1 MDDDEFADEELAIFA
16 AVSIA
21 DEDCAELEEDC
32 AKIEEDCAAYSD
44 DELLTAGVICN
55 ELDDDTITHIVSTD
69 ELDSGTYRSI
79 WYS

>member
-1 MDDDEFADEELAIFA
+1 MDDDEFADEELANCA

-32 AKIEEDCAAYSD
+32 AVAEEDCAAISD

-55 ELDDDTITHIVSTD
+55 ALDDDTITHIVFSD

>member
-21 DEDCAELEEDC
+21 DEDCEEL
-32 AKIEEDCAAYSD
+32 EEDCAAYSD

>member
-1 MDDDEFADEELAIFA
+1 MDDDEF
-16 AVSIA
+16 V
-21 DEDCAELEEDC
+21 DEDCAIEDEDCVELEEDC
-32 AKIEEDCAAYSD
+32 VELELSAT

-55 ELDDDTITHIVSTD
+55 ALDDDAITHIVSTD